1 VPPAHPD
8 AVRTTNLRHWR
19 SHPRTI
25 ARRNCTSRNEG
36 SQDAAK
42 RTHNH
47 RHLLQAPPCAIHAGW
62 VDSKLVLLPV
72 GYTVGKDTPQ
82 TTSGAQAPGAMRGT
96 GADVDNISENEST
109 VWSIDHFQTGT
120 IDTWQAAGLPLDVG
134 AKNCVCLPLRGE
146 RGMAIVAATASAR
159 SIEVR

>member
-1 VPPAHPD
+1 
-8 AVRTTNLRHWR
+8 
-19 SHPRTI
+19 
-25 ARRNCTSRNEG
+25 
-36 SQDAAK
+36 
-42 RTHNH
+42 
-47 RHLLQAPPCAIHAGW
+47 
-62 VDSKLVLLPV
+62 
-72 GYTVGKDTPQ
+72 
-82 TTSGAQAPGAMRGT
+82 MRGT

-109 VWSIDHFQTGT
+109 VWSIDDFQTGT